1 MWGVISIFFSIVC
14 VLLAVAFFTLFER
27 KILGYIALR
36 KGPNKVRVIGLFLP
50 FADAIKLFTKEFN
63 IPIKANF
70 LVFIGSPA
78 MNFFFILLLWVVFPM
93 YYSGQFF
100 FLRVVFFLCISRIA
114 VYALLG
120 AGWAS
125 NSKYTLLGALRGVA
139 QTISYEVRIVFIILF
154 SVIVYVCFD
163 FFSILWSSIW
173 VCFLFFPLRLIWG
186 LTCLAETNRRP
197 LDFAE
202 GESELVSG
210 FNIEYRG
217 GGYILVF
224 LAEYGRILFLRIITR
239 VLFFGGLRWGGA
251 ILTEAITFKVLFFSF
266 CFIWVRASFPRL
278 RYDALMDI
286 TWKVFLPVSIRTL
299 YLAMILKFSV

>member
-1 MWGVISIFFSIVC
+1 M
-14 VLLAVAFFTLFER
+14 
-27 KILGYIALR
+27 GYIALR

-163 FFSILWSSIW
+163 FFSIL
-173 VCFLFFPLRLIWG
+173 
-186 LTCLAETNRRP
+186 
-197 LDFAE
+197 
-202 GESELVSG
+202 
-210 FNIEYRG
+210 
-217 GGYILVF
+217 
-224 LAEYGRILFLRIITR
+224 
-239 VLFFGGLRWGGA
+239 
-251 ILTEAITFKVLFFSF
+251 
-266 CFIWVRASFPRL
+266 
-278 RYDALMDI
+278 
-286 TWKVFLPVSIRTL
+286 
-299 YLAMILKFSV
+299 